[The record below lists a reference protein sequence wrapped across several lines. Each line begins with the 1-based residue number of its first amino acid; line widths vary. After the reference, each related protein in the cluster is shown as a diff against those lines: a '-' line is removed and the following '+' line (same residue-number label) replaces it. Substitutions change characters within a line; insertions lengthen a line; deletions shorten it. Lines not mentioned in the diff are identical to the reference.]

1 VKSDAPGS
9 DLPTSL
15 TGHVIAVPDFPRVS
29 RTHATRLN
37 PYLLTHGTPPCPD
50 SACFSYKPLWVSIL
64 ESYQMSATATRPTAS
79 LTVTPTQNT
88 APVLDF
94 RCLYTFDLRRKQKR
108 WQDGLARF
116 HTFNKRVMVYD
127 EPRNFIGDTHWREA
141 EPIQDGDELQLDKG
155 VLIQVGE
162 PTGKMD
168 QDISGLFEK
177 RRAKEMESE
186 GSSPARAPVTQ
197 TAPSSMAKGST
208 TAPSQLRPKTLNA
221 LLGTPKGRIGRAT
234 LPEKSPFE
242 VRRAS
247 GAENDIVE
255 RPTKRQ
261 RIMTPSEKVSTS
273 NHIPTPNSPQD
284 PKPAR
289 SNHAIHNSPKPTKR
303 QLPQATEKATPPV
316 AKHGGRKDLPA
327 QGVEKG
333 KARVRKSTAEASRP
347 HRSPDRAK
355 RSPHQLPK
363 QPQSRQRASPEVII
377 VDSDDKADASDEPA
391 PQGARLRIAT
401 SKPRKKLMYK
411 DLLPPVQPA
420 QQATDRPPDASIT
433 RKKEGSLPRTPKTS
447 KERAAESQ
455 EGPLS
460 QYHREQRIRL
470 RQRLK
475 KHDQKARQ
483 TNHAVEQPLS
493 DEPQPLF
500 ISDDE
505 LPAPLPDH
513 PGPSTHP
520 GSPQPTPDS
529 PSPAPSPHSPH
540 QAPSSSPPPTQNA
553 NLKPPAPPKPPNN
566 PLTTLPPSLPPAKPP
581 SPSHSHSKPSQ
592 RSHSAVTPSK
602 ANQKRTLRKTVSDTS
617 TLGAIPPKAITG
629 AGIRGEGEAAPD
641 AWSREAWDLFG
652 FGREVF
658 C

>member
-1 VKSDAPGS
+1 
-9 DLPTSL
+9 
-15 TGHVIAVPDFPRVS
+15 
-29 RTHATRLN
+29 
-37 PYLLTHGTPPCPD
+37 
-50 SACFSYKPLWVSIL
+50 
-64 ESYQMSATATRPTAS
+64 MSATATRPTAS

-116 HTFNKRVMVYD
+116 HTFNKRVMIYD

-177 RRAKEMESE
+177 RRAKEAESE
-186 GSSPARAPVTQ
+186 GSSPARASVTQ
-197 TAPSSMAKGST
+197 TAQSHMAKGSSM
-208 TAPSQLRPKTLNA
+208 APSQLRPKTLNA

-234 LPEKSPFE
+234 LPDKSPFE
-242 VRRAS
+242 VRRAG
-247 GAENDIVE
+247 GAENIVGE

-261 RIMTPSEKVSTS
+261 RIMVPSEVVSAS
-273 NHIPTPNSPQD
+273 GHLPTPKPPQD

-289 SNHAIHNSPKPTKR
+289 SNHAVHESPKPSER
-303 QLPQATEKATPPV
+303 QFSKSTEKAAPPARRKGGTKKV
-316 AKHGGRKDLPA
+316 PTQEVTKAKA
-327 QGVEKG
+327 Q
-333 KARVRKSTAEASRP
+333 ARKSTAEANCAP
-347 HRSPDRAK
+347 KSPARAK

-363 QPQSRQRASPEVII
+363 QPESRQKASPEVIN
-377 VDSDDKADASDEPA
+377 VDSDDKPEASEEPA
-391 PQGARLRIAT
+391 PPSARLRIAT

-420 QQATDRPPDASIT
+420 QHATENPPNATVTRIKEKKHSRPP
-433 RKKEGSLPRTPKTS
+433 KHS
-447 KERAAESQ
+447 KERATDSE

-475 KHDQKARQ
+475 KHDRKNRY
-483 TNHAVEQPLS
+483 TNHEIEKPLG

-505 LPAPLPDH
+505 LPLPLPDH
-513 PGPSTHP
+513 PHP
-520 GSPQPTPDS
+520 EENLGSPQSTPDTPSHPPPPHPTP
-529 PSPAPSPHSPH
+529 
-540 QAPSSSPPPTQNA
+540 QAPPSSPPPTHTAARELTTMDAILLPQTKPHQQSHPS
-553 NLKPPAPPKPPNN
+553 LQPPQKKPPPPPIPATKPQPPDPPN
-566 PLTTLPPSLPPAKPP
+566 PHHDPSTTLPQSLPTAKPP
-581 SPSHSHSKPSQ
+581 SPRSRPYSKPFQ
-592 RSHSAVTPSK
+592 RSLSTIPPSK
-602 ANQKRTLRKTVSDTS
+602 TTQPAKRTFRKTVSDTA
-617 TLGAIPPKAITG
+617 TMGAVIRKDVLGARTKGPA
-629 AGIRGEGEAAPD
+629 EAAPD
-641 AWSREAWDLFG
+641 PWSREAWDLFG
-652 FGREVF
+652 FGRELFVGAGA
-658 C
+658 

>member
-1 VKSDAPGS
+1 M
-9 DLPTSL
+9 
-15 TGHVIAVPDFPRVS
+15 F
-29 RTHATRLN
+29 
-37 PYLLTHGTPPCPD
+37 
-50 SACFSYKPLWVSIL
+50 
-64 ESYQMSATATRPTAS
+64 ATATRPTAS

-116 HTFNKRVMVYD
+116 HTFNKRVMIYD

-177 RRAKEMESE
+177 RRARETEGE

-197 TAPSSMAKGST
+197 TAQSSMAKGSSM
-208 TAPSQLRPKTLNA
+208 APSQLRPKTLNA

-234 LPEKSPFE
+234 LPEKSPFD

-247 GAENDIVE
+247 GVENIVGD

-261 RIMTPSEKVSTS
+261 RIMIPSEVVSTS
-273 NHIPTPNSPQD
+273 GQLPKPKPPQD

-289 SNHAIHNSPKPTKR
+289 SNHAVHESPKPNKR
-303 QLPQATEKATPPV
+303 RLPQNTEKAAPPT
-316 AKHGGRKDLPA
+316 ARNGGREEFPGQEA
-327 QGVEKG
+327 TKG
-333 KARVRKSTAEASRP
+333 KAQVRKSTAEASRA
-347 HRSPDRAK
+347 HRSPEKAK

-363 QPQSRQRASPEVII
+363 QAESRQKASPEVIN
-377 VDSDDKADASDEPA
+377 VDSDDKPQASEEPA
-391 PQGARLRIAT
+391 PPGARLRIAT

-420 QQATDRPPDASIT
+420 QQATDNLPDAAVT
-433 RKKEGSLPRTPKTS
+433 RKKEKKQSRQPKTS
-447 KERAAESQ
+447 KERDTESE

-460 QYHREQRIRL
+460 QYHREQRIRF

-475 KHDQKARQ
+475 KHDQKNRY
-483 TNHAVEQPLS
+483 TNHEIEPPLG

-505 LPAPLPDH
+505 LPMPLPDH
-513 PGPSTHP
+513 PDPP
-520 GSPQPTPDS
+520 KNLGSPQTS
-529 PSPAPSPHSPH
+529 PSHTPPPHSPP
-540 QAPSSSPPPTQNA
+540 QAPPDSPPPTHNA
-553 NLKPPAPPKPPNN
+553 ARELTTMDAILLPPPKPHPQ
-566 PLTTLPPSLPPAKPP
+566 PPPPDHPSLPPPQQNPPPPPILATNPLPPDPPNPHHDPSTTLPSTKPP
-581 SPSHSHSKPSQ
+581 RPKPLSKPLQ
-592 RSHSAVTPSK
+592 RSLSTTTPSK
-602 ANQKRTLRKTVSDTS
+602 TTQPPKRTFRKTVSDM
-617 TLGAIPPKAITG
+617 GAVPPKNVTG
-629 AGIRGEGEAAPD
+629 AEMRAQREAAPD

-652 FGREVF
+652 VGREVF
-658 C
+658 VGARA